1 MDSCQIKLIELKKLI
16 KTKLSNYLINKNQDL
31 RNVLLDWFI
40 KIFVTSFESI
50 FCNSKLNGFMLSL
63 IKKVV
68 IHLTI
73 PLYPLILIATGI
85 GNWGFDTYFIFKIR
99 KLNLKIV

>member
-1 MDSCQIKLIELKKLI
+1 MDSCQIKLI
-16 KTKLSNYLINKNQDL
+16 KTKLSNYLINKVQDL

-50 FCNSKLNGFMLSL
+50 FCSSILNGFMLSL
-63 IKKVV
+63 IKTVV

-85 GNWGFDTYFIFKIR
+85 DSCGFDTYLIFKYLTFKFKSN
-99 KLNLKIV
+99 KLLK